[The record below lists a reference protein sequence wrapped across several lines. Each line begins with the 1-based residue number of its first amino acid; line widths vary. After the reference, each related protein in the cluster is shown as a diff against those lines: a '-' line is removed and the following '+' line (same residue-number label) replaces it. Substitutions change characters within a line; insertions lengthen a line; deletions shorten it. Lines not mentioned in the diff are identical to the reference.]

1 MDVEE
6 DGGLFLINKLKLEDK
21 ERQESLD
28 KLEKQIKRVEE
39 RAPGSAEHIRL
50 LRCFGSDG

>member
-1 MDVEE
+1 MDIEE
-6 DGGLFLINKLKLEDK
+6 DGGLVLINKLNLEDK
-21 ERQESLD
+21 ERHESLD
-28 KLEKQIKRVEE
+28 KFEKRIKRVEE